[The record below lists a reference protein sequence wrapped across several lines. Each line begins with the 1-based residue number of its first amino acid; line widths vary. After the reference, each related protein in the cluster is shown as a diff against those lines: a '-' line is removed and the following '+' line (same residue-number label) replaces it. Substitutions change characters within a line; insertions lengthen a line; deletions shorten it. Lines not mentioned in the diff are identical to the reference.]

1 MELTWIDDFLAL
13 RAERNFTRAAALR
26 HATQPAFSRRIQ
38 RLEEWLGAQLFN
50 RDVTPAALTPA
61 GEEFLKRAPR
71 LREDILD
78 ARRAALSVAS
88 HFEQTL
94 RIITT
99 NTIATSFLPSWLAKN
114 KFENYS
120 LVVASNTGCLEALRQ
135 RRANLALISRFEEDE
150 DLKGFQQEIVGEDA
164 LVLIA
169 AAKIKPQ
176 IRLEKG
182 QLSGPLMAYAPGTA
196 YGAQIGK
203 MLERQRIRMP
213 ENLVCESASAEALA
227 AQVKAGLG
235 AAWLPRFLVEKP
247 LSRCAVPA
255 SFDVPYQIILVNG
268 GRKSENRQ

>member
-13 RAERNFTRAAALR
+13 HAARNFTRAAEVR

-38 RLEEWLGAQLFN
+38 RLEEWLGAKLFN
-50 RDVTPAALTPA
+50 RDVTPTVLTPA
-61 GEEFLKRAPR
+61 GDEFLKRAQR

-99 NTIATSFLPSWLAKN
+99 NTIAISFLPSWLAKN

-135 RRANLALISRFEEDE
+135 HRANLALISRFDEDE
-150 DLKGFQQEIVGEDA
+150 ELKGFQQEIIGKDA
-164 LVLIA
+164 LVLVA
-169 AAKIKPQ
+169 ASSIKPQ

-182 QLSGPLMAYAPGTA
+182 QLSGPLMAYTPGTA
-196 YGAQIGK
+196 YGARIAS

-213 ENLVCESASAEALA
+213 ERLICESASAEALA

-247 LSRCAVPA
+247 LTRCAVPA
-255 SFDVPYQIILVNG
+255 EFDVPYQIILVKAG
-268 GRKSENRQ
+268 QTGS